1 MKTSA
6 IWAAAALVA
15 ATIGIQGSGL
25 ADEKGAAAGPRHIL
39 GTLNGTA
46 VSAADL
52 NGQHARGSP
61 NINIST
67 TTITNNDK
75 TINSDGSFNDG
86 TLRGNAVIGPSVT
99 GIITTSNSIN
109 NNAGITNVIQNS
121 GNNSLF
127 QQSTSIFITVH

>member
-6 IWAAAALVA
+6 TWAVAALLA
-15 ATIGIQGSGL
+15 ATVGIQGSGF
-25 ADEKGAAAGPRHIL
+25 ADEKGVAAGPGNVL
-39 GTLNGTA
+39 GALAGTA
-46 VSAADL
+46 VPTAEL
-52 NGQHARGSP
+52 NRQHARGST
-61 NINIST
+61 NINVT
-67 TTITNNDK
+67 NTNITNNDK

-86 TLRGNAVIGPSVT
+86 TLRGNAVVGPSTT

-109 NNAGITNVIQNS
+109 NNTGITTVFQNS